1 MWLFFSGQ
9 VKQREMCYF
18 LVSLLCSCVWGEG
31 LVRGWG
37 GIAECSGSWFEK
49 RCHLYGCT
57 GHRFTSLLCICSTI
71 IYWMSIIGL
80 SFSQV
85 LEMQANRT
93 YPVPPSWNSL
103 SRSSSDSG
111 LNRFSQLSCGRW
123 ICKETGDS
131 KTGVTWEKGWKGA
144 RGGDERKRGKGSP
157 WGRWLGGTLA
167 GRTSLEFGVRWRSH
181 GWMLCNGSF
190 SHPLLFYLIFWLSW
204 VFVAAGGL
212 SLVVV
217 SRCYSLLLCASFS
230 LWWFLLYSRGS
241 SVSRLQ

>member
-1 MWLFFSGQ
+1 
-9 VKQREMCYF
+9 
-18 LVSLLCSCVWGEG
+18 
-31 LVRGWG
+31 
-37 GIAECSGSWFEK
+37 
-49 RCHLYGCT
+49 
-57 GHRFTSLLCICSTI
+57 
-71 IYWMSIIGL
+71 MSIIGL

-111 LNRFSQLSCGRW
+111 LNRFSQLNCGRW

-190 SHPLLFYLIFWLSW
+190 SHPLFYLIFWLSW

-230 LWWFLLYSRGS
+230 LWWFLL
-241 SVSRLQ
+241 